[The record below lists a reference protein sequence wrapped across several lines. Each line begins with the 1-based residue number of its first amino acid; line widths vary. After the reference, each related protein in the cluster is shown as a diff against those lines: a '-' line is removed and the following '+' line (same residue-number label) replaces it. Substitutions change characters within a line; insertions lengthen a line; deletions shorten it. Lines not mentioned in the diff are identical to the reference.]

1 MLNMNI
7 EWNDPAKGYQRQ
19 GQSQQYTSEPKS
31 FLGGLFTLNKKEED
45 ERRRGTTGHTYHST
59 PRPSV
64 PRRAD
69 TVSVLPPGVKMPSGN
84 QPEISYGA
92 DGAKYLVIPPRRS
105 NSSSRP
111 RQIILT
117 SGHASPSPR
126 RMDSGNSTPRY
137 ETRSP
142 PRRSNSSAT
151 PRSPASPPPNGH
163 AHRAPKIIGDPELV
177 KQYENSQRGVARW
190 VESVADSGSSRSSK
204 RTSSR

>member
-1 MLNMNI
+1 MNI
-7 EWNDPAKGYQRQ
+7 EWNDPAKGYQRH
-19 GQSQQYTSEPKS
+19 QQTAEPKS
-31 FLGGLFTLNKKEED
+31 FLGGLFTINKKEED
-45 ERRRGTTGHTYHST
+45 ERRRGTTGHAYST
-59 PRPSV
+59 SRPSV
-64 PRRAD
+64 PRRAE
-69 TVSVLPPGVKMPSGN
+69 TVSVLPPGVKMPTGN
-84 QPEISYGA
+84 QPQISYGA

-111 RQIILT
+111 RQIIVT

-126 RMDSGNSTPRY
+126 RLDSGSSTPRY

-177 KQYENSQRGVARW
+177 KQYENSQRSVARW